1 MTDTTDKMPLK
12 NALAMHIR
20 AKYPLICIET
30 HEEPR
35 VLQILAATAGPAGL
49 NRSLLYWSVTR
60 GLLDLTENLE
70 EIASGEMKVLD
81 GQGVLVQ
88 KTPEGLYEIVRTEPG
103 PGPADPYQILED
115 IERYPES
122 GIFVLA
128 DYHHYL
134 REQNPDPITVRKVR
148 DLFSN
153 LKDTKKTVILICPRL
168 SLPGDL
174 EKEIT
179 YLDLPLPSR
188 DELGAML
195 DQAVAEIRE
204 IAEEGDERTR
214 EALAVIE
221 PQLADRDKIVE
232 AGAGLTRAEWE
243 NVIAKCFV
251 SRRLETSLINQEKR
265 QIIKKGGLLEFFE
278 TPESMAS
285 VGGLANLKAWLTKAK
300 LRFTPKAKAFG
311 LTPPRGILLV
321 GPPGTGKSLVA
332 KVASHELQIP
342 ALRLDMSMI
351 ASKYYGETS
360 NNIRKA
366 LDMADA
372 VAPVE
377 FWLDEVEKMFASGQG
392 GSGGHEETMRSL
404 GAVLTHFEESTQPVF
419 RIATCNQIQNLPPE
433 FMARFEKVFFVDLPS
448 AAERQEI
455 FAIHLRQVGRDP
467 AGFDLAALAAAT
479 ERFVGREIR
488 NLVQEALQTAFYEG
502 VEVTTGHLIT
512 ESAKVTPIFSQ
523 KEDEINALREWAAKN
538 AEPASAVVAAEPA
551 KANKGKG
558 RRGVEF

>member
-1 MTDTTDKMPLK
+1 MTDTEKMSLK
-12 NALAMHIR
+12 NDLEMHIR

-35 VLQILAATAGPAGL
+35 VVQILAETAGPAGL

-60 GLLDLTENLE
+60 GLLDLTQNLQ
-70 EIASGEMKVLD
+70 EIASGEMKVLE

-88 KTPEGLYEIVRTEPG
+88 KTPEGLYEIIRGEPT

-115 IERYPES
+115 IGRYPEP
-122 GIFVLA
+122 GIFLLA

-148 DLFSN
+148 DLFAD
-153 LKDTKKTVILICPRL
+153 LKDTRKTIIMICPRL
-168 SLPGDL
+168 NLPGDL
-174 EKEIT
+174 EKEVT
-179 YLDLPLPSR
+179 HLDLPLPSR

-204 IAEEGDERTR
+204 IAEEGDERTQ
-214 EALAVIE
+214 EALGVIE
-221 PQLADRDKIVE
+221 PQLAGRDKIVE

-285 VGGLANLKAWLTKAK
+285 VGGLANLKAWVQKAK
-300 LRFTPKAKAFG
+300 LRFTPQAKAFG

-372 VAPVE
+372 IAPVE

-392 GSGGHEETMRSL
+392 GAGGHEETMRSL

-448 AAERQEI
+448 PAERQEI
-455 FAIHLRQVGRDP
+455 FAIHLQQVGRDP
-467 AGFDLAALAAAT
+467 AAFDLTALATET

-502 VEVTTGHLIT
+502 VEVTTDHLLA
-512 ESAKVTPIFSQ
+512 EARKVTPIFSQ
-523 KEDEINALREWAAKN
+523 KEDEINALRKWAERN
-538 AEPASAVVAAEPA
+538 AEPASAVVVAEPA
-551 KANKGKG
+551 KANKTKG

>member
-1 MTDTTDKMPLK
+1 M
-12 NALAMHIR
+12 
-20 AKYPLICIET
+20 
-30 HEEPR
+30 
-35 VLQILAATAGPAGL
+35 VQILAETAGPAGL

-60 GLLDLTENLE
+60 GLLDLTENLQ
-70 EIASGEMKVLD
+70 EIASGEMKVLE
-81 GQGVLVQ
+81 GRGVLVQ

-134 REQNPDPITVRKVR
+134 RTENPDPITVRKVR

-174 EKEIT
+174 EKEVT

-285 VGGLANLKAWLTKAK
+285 VGGLANLKAWLMKAK

-502 VEVTTGHLIT
+502 VEVTTDHLLA
-512 ESAKVTPIFSQ
+512 EAGKVTPIFSQ
-523 KEDEINALREWAAKN
+523 KEDEINALRKWAERN

>member
-1 MTDTTDKMPLK
+1 MTDTDKMPLK
-12 NALAMHIR
+12 NALEMHIR

-35 VLQILAATAGPAGL
+35 VVQILAETAGPAGL

-60 GLLDLTENLE
+60 GLLDLTQNLQ
-70 EIASGEMKVLD
+70 EIASGEMKVLE
-81 GQGVLVQ
+81 GRGVLVQ
-88 KTPEGLYEIVRTEPG
+88 KTSEGLYEIIRGEPT

-115 IERYPES
+115 IGRYPEP
-122 GIFVLA
+122 GIFLLA

-148 DLFSN
+148 DLFAD
-153 LKDTKKTVILICPRL
+153 LKDTRKTIILICPRL

-448 AAERQEI
+448 TAERQEI
-455 FAIHLRQVGRDP
+455 FAIHLQQVGRDP
-467 AGFDLAALAAAT
+467 AAFDLTALATET

-502 VEVTTGHLIT
+502 VEVTTDHLLA
-512 ESAKVTPIFSQ
+512 EARKVTPIFSQ
-523 KEDEINALREWAAKN
+523 KEDEINALRKWAERN
-538 AEPASAVVAAEPA
+538 AEPASAVVVAEPA
-551 KANKGKG
+551 KANKTKG

>member
-1 MTDTTDKMPLK
+1 MTDTDKMPLK
-12 NALAMHIR
+12 NDLQMHIR

-30 HEEPR
+30 HEENR
-35 VLQILAATAGPAGL
+35 VLQILAETAGAGGL
-49 NRSLLYWSVTR
+49 HRNLLYWSVTR
-60 GLLDLTENLE
+60 GLLDLSQNLTE
-70 EIASGEMKVLD
+70 IVSGEMKVVEGQQIAVLKNQD
-81 GQGVLVQ
+81 GI
-88 KTPEGLYEIVRTEPG
+88 YEICTTDPIS
-103 PGPADPYQILED
+103 GPADPYTILED
-115 IERYPES
+115 VQRYPEG
-122 GIFVLA
+122 GIFVLI
-128 DYHHYL
+128 DYHQYL
-134 REQNPDPITVRKVR
+134 RAQNPDPITLRKVR
-148 DLFSN
+148 DLFGD
-153 LKDTKKTVILICPRL
+153 LKDTKKTVVLVSPRL
-168 SLPGDL
+168 DLPGDI
-174 EKEIT
+174 EKEVT
-179 YLDLPLPSR
+179 YLDLPLPNR

-195 DQAVAEIRE
+195 DQAVQEIRE
-204 IAEEGDERTR
+204 IAEEGDERTK

-232 AGAGLTRAEWE
+232 AGLGLTRAEWE

-404 GAVLTHFEESTQPVF
+404 GAILTHFEESTQPVF

-538 AEPASAVVAAEPA
+538 AEPASAVVAVEPA

>member
-1 MTDTTDKMPLK
+1 MTDTDKMPLK
-12 NALAMHIR
+12 NALEMHIR

-35 VLQILAATAGPAGL
+35 VVQILAETAGPAGL

-60 GLLDLTENLE
+60 GLLDLTQNLQ
-70 EIASGEMKVLD
+70 EIASGEMKVLE
-81 GQGVLVQ
+81 GRGVLVQ

-134 REQNPDPITVRKVR
+134 RTENPDPITVRKVR

-278 TPESMAS
+278 TPESMACVS
-285 VGGLANLKAWLTKAK
+285 
-300 LRFTPKAKAFG
+300 
-311 LTPPRGILLV
+311 
-321 GPPGTGKSLVA
+321 
-332 KVASHELQIP
+332 
-342 ALRLDMSMI
+342 
-351 ASKYYGETS
+351 
-360 NNIRKA
+360 
-366 LDMADA
+366 
-372 VAPVE
+372 
-377 FWLDEVEKMFASGQG
+377 
-392 GSGGHEETMRSL
+392 
-404 GAVLTHFEESTQPVF
+404 
-419 RIATCNQIQNLPPE
+419 
-433 FMARFEKVFFVDLPS
+433 S
-448 AAERQEI
+448 A
-455 FAIHLRQVGRDP
+455 
-467 AGFDLAALAAAT
+467 
-479 ERFVGREIR
+479 
-488 NLVQEALQTAFYEG
+488 
-502 VEVTTGHLIT
+502 
-512 ESAKVTPIFSQ
+512 
-523 KEDEINALREWAAKN
+523 
-538 AEPASAVVAAEPA
+538 
-551 KANKGKG
+551 
-558 RRGVEF
+558 

>member
-1 MTDTTDKMPLK
+1 MTDTDKMPLK
-12 NALAMHIR
+12 NALEMHIR

-35 VLQILAATAGPAGL
+35 VVQILAETAGPAGL

-60 GLLDLTENLE
+60 GLLDLTENLQ
-70 EIASGEMKVLD
+70 EIASGEMKVLE
-81 GQGVLVQ
+81 GRGVLVQ

-134 REQNPDPITVRKVR
+134 RTENPDPITVRKVR
-148 DLFSN
+148 DLFSS

-174 EKEIT
+174 EKEVT

-285 VGGLANLKAWLTKAK
+285 VGGLANLKAWLMKAK

-502 VEVTTGHLIT
+502 VEVTTDHLLA
-512 ESAKVTPIFSQ
+512 EARKVTPIFSQ
-523 KEDEINALREWAAKN
+523 KEDEINALRKWAERN

>member
-81 GQGVLVQ
+81 GRQIEVG
-88 KTPEGLYEIVRTEPG
+88 KTHDGLYEIVRTEPN
-103 PGPADPYQILED
+103 PGPADPYSILEA
-115 IERYPES
+115 IERYPEN

-134 REQNPDPITVRKVR
+134 RTENPDPITVRKVR

-404 GAVLTHFEESTQPVF
+404 GAILTHFEESTQPVF